1 MLKSLQSWRKQMQ
14 FARFQ
19 FLNPLT
25 LLFPLYVHSLV
36 MYETHSGEICQAVG
50 SDDGDDDDT
59 WSDA

>member
-1 MLKSLQSWRKQMQ
+1 MSKSLQSWRKQMQ

-19 FLNPLT
+19 FLTLLT

-36 MYETHSGEICQAVG
+36 MYETHSGGICQAVG
-50 SDDGDDDDT
+50 DDGDDDDT

>member
-1 MLKSLQSWRKQMQ
+1 MQ

-19 FLNPLT
+19 FLTPLT